1 MGQGPQTPDESAP
14 ACEADKVKFI
24 YEYQD
29 KANKRHKGSLNAATR
44 ADAYAA
50 LKAQGIKPIRCE
62 EAPGFFNL
70 LFGKGKRW
78 LAIGFLAV
86 VCVSLAIVVGRGV
99 LTAPQPSSV
108 EESLDSPIRRQII
121 GDAAIIEK
129 SLRTGWSDVFELE
142 GDRFLASFAIPGV
155 PPVVRTTTEE
165 KLREALE
172 TQTLGNSTTQA
183 LEARQIRAIVSGMK
197 REISGLLK
205 DGWTLREVGT
215 ALANRQEQE
224 IGYYERAKTEIE
236 TAAKSKMAPGALED
250 LLDRRNDSL
259 RKLGIR
265 PVSMPE

>member
-1 MGQGPQTPDESAP
+1 M
-14 ACEADKVKFI
+14 KFL
-24 YEYQD
+24 YEHQD
-29 KANKRHKGSLNAATR
+29 KANKRHRGVLNAPTR

-50 LKAQGIKPIRCE
+50 LKAQGIKPIHCD

-78 LAIGFLAV
+78 IAIIVLGALCLVLAV
-86 VCVSLAIVVGRGV
+86 VVGRGV

-108 EESLDSPIRRQII
+108 EESFDSPIRRQII

-129 SLRTGWSDVFELE
+129 GLRMGWADVFDAE

-155 PPVVRTTTEE
+155 APAIRSTTEE

-172 TQTLGNSTTQA
+172 TQTLGNSTTQT

-197 REISGLLK
+197 KEINKLLK
-205 DGWTLREVGT
+205 DGWTLREVGI
-215 ALANRQEQE
+215 ALVRRQEQE

-236 TAAKSKMAPGALED
+236 TAAKSKMSPKALEE

-265 PVSMPE
+265 LVSMPE

>member
-1 MGQGPQTPDESAP
+1 M
-14 ACEADKVKFI
+14 KFL

-29 KANKRHKGSLNAATR
+29 KANTRHRGVLNAPTR

-50 LKAQGIKPIRCE
+50 LKAQGIKPIHCD

-78 LAIGFLAV
+78 IAIIVLGALCLVLAV
-86 VCVSLAIVVGRGV
+86 VVGRGV

-108 EESLDSPIRRQII
+108 EESFDSPIRRQII

-129 SLRTGWSDVFELE
+129 GLRTGWADVFDAE

-155 PPVVRTTTEE
+155 APAIRSTTEE

-172 TQTLGNSTTQA
+172 TQTLGNSTTQT

-197 REISGLLK
+197 KEINKLLK
-205 DGWTLREVGT
+205 DGWTLREVGI
-215 ALANRQEQE
+215 ALVRRQEQE

-236 TAAKSKMAPGALED
+236 TAAKSKMSPKALEE

-265 PVSMPE
+265 LVSMPE

>member
-1 MGQGPQTPDESAP
+1 M
-14 ACEADKVKFI
+14 KFL

-29 KANKRHKGSLNAATR
+29 KANKRHQGVLSAPTR

-50 LKAQGIKPIRCE
+50 LKAQGIKPIHCDV
-62 EAPGFFNL
+62 APGFFNL

-78 LAIGFLAV
+78 LAIGILATL
-86 VCVSLAIVVGRGV
+86 CVTLAIVVGRGV

-108 EESLDSPIRRQII
+108 EESFDSPIRRQII

-129 SLRTGWSDVFELE
+129 GLRTGWADVFASE
-142 GDRFLASFAIPGV
+142 GDRFPASFAIPGT
-155 PPVVRTTTEE
+155 PPAVRTTTEE
-165 KLREALE
+165 KLREALDNE
-172 TQTLGNSTTQA
+172 PSKHPNLPNIQTS
-183 LEARQIRAIVSGMK
+183 LEARQILAIVSGMK
-197 REISGLLK
+197 KEINKLLK

-215 ALANRQEQE
+215 ALVNRQEQE

-236 TAAKSKMAPGALED
+236 TAAKSKMAQPALEA

-265 PVSMPE
+265 LVSMPE

>member
-1 MGQGPQTPDESAP
+1 M
-14 ACEADKVKFI
+14 KFL

-29 KANKRHKGSLNAATR
+29 KANKRHRGVLNAPTC

-50 LKAQGIKPIRCE
+50 LKAQGIKPIHCD

-78 LAIGFLAV
+78 IAIIVLGALCLVLAV
-86 VCVSLAIVVGRGV
+86 VVGRGV

-129 SLRTGWSDVFELE
+129 GLRTGWDEVFDAEA
-142 GDRFLASFAIPGV
+142 DRFLASFAIPGT
-155 PPVVRTTTEE
+155 PPAVRTTTEE

-172 TQTLGNSTTQA
+172 TQTLGNSATQT
-183 LEARQIRAIVSGMK
+183 LESRQIRAIVSGMK
-197 REISGLLK
+197 REINKLLK

-215 ALANRQEQE
+215 ALVNRQEQE
-224 IGYYERAKTEIE
+224 IGYYERAKKEIE
-236 TAAKSKMAPGALED
+236 TAAKSKMSPEALED

-265 PVSMPE
+265 LVSMPE

>member
-1 MGQGPQTPDESAP
+1 M
-14 ACEADKVKFI
+14 KFL

-29 KANKRHKGSLNAATR
+29 KANKRHRGVLNAPTR

-50 LKAQGIKPIRCE
+50 LKAQGIKPIHCD

-78 LAIGFLAV
+78 IAIIVLGALCLVLAV
-86 VCVSLAIVVGRGV
+86 VVGRGV

-108 EESLDSPIRRQII
+108 EESFDSPIRRQII

-129 SLRTGWSDVFELE
+129 GLRTGWADVFDAE

-155 PPVVRTTTEE
+155 APAIRPTTEE

-172 TQTLGNSTTQA
+172 TQTLGNSTTQT

-197 REISGLLK
+197 KEINKLLK
-205 DGWTLREVGT
+205 DGWTLREVGI
-215 ALANRQEQE
+215 ALVRRQEQE

-236 TAAKSKMAPGALED
+236 TAAKSKMSPKALEE

-265 PVSMPE
+265 LVSMPE

>member
-1 MGQGPQTPDESAP
+1 M
-14 ACEADKVKFI
+14 KFL

-29 KANKRHKGSLNAATR
+29 KANKRHKGTLNAATR

-78 LAIGFLAV
+78 LAIAILAV
-86 VCVSLAIVVGRGV
+86 ACVSLAIVVGRGV

-108 EESLDSPIRRQII
+108 EESFDSPIRRQII

-129 SLRTGWSDVFELE
+129 GLRTGWADVFDTE
-142 GDRFLASFAIPGV
+142 GDRFLASFAIPGT
-155 PPVVRTTTEE
+155 PPAVRTTTEE
-165 KLREALE
+165 KLREALDNE
-172 TQTLGNSTTQA
+172 PSKHPNLPNIQTS
-183 LEARQIRAIVSGMK
+183 LEARQILAIVAGMK
-197 REISGLLK
+197 KEINGLLK
-205 DGWTLREVGT
+205 DGWTLREVGI
-215 ALANRQEQE
+215 ALVRRQEKE
-224 IGYYERAKTEIE
+224 IGYYERAKSEIE
-236 TAAKSKMAPGALED
+236 TAAKSKMAPGALEG

-265 PVSMPE
+265 LVSMPE

>member
-1 MGQGPQTPDESAP
+1 M
-14 ACEADKVKFI
+14 KFL

-44 ADAYAA
+44 ADVYAA
-50 LKAQGIKPIRCE
+50 LRAQGIKPIRCE

-78 LAIGFLAV
+78 IAIIILAV
-86 VCVSLAIVVGRGV
+86 ACVVLAVIIHS
-99 LTAPQPSSV
+99 TPTPSTYTSF
-108 EESLDSPIRRQII
+108 DSPIRRQII

-129 SLRTGWSDVFELE
+129 GLRTGWADVFDAE
-142 GDRFLASFAIPGV
+142 GDRFLAAFAIPGT
-155 PPVVRTTTEE
+155 PPAVRTTTEE

-172 TQTLGNSTTQA
+172 TQTLGNSTTQT

-197 REISGLLK
+197 REINDLLK
-205 DGWTLREVGT
+205 SDWTLREVGT
-215 ALANRQEQE
+215 ALVNRQEQE
-224 IGYYERAKTEIE
+224 IGYYERAKKEIE
-236 TAAKSKMAPGALED
+236 TAAKSKMAPAALEE

-265 PVSMPE
+265 LVSMPE

>member
-1 MGQGPQTPDESAP
+1 M
-14 ACEADKVKFI
+14 KFL

-29 KANKRHKGSLNAATR
+29 KANKRHRGVLNAPTR

-50 LKAQGIKPIRCE
+50 LKAQGIKPIHCD

-78 LAIGFLAV
+78 IAIIVLGALCLVLAV
-86 VCVSLAIVVGRGV
+86 VVGRGV

-108 EESLDSPIRRQII
+108 EESFDSPIRRQII

-129 SLRTGWSDVFELE
+129 GLRTGWADVFDAE

-155 PPVVRTTTEE
+155 APAIRSTTEE

-172 TQTLGNSTTQA
+172 TQTLGNSTTQT

-197 REISGLLK
+197 KEINKLLK
-205 DGWTLREVGT
+205 DGWTLREVGI
-215 ALANRQEQE
+215 ALVRRQEQE

-236 TAAKSKMAPGALED
+236 TAAKSKMSPKALEE

-265 PVSMPE
+265 LVSMPE

>member
-1 MGQGPQTPDESAP
+1 M
-14 ACEADKVKFI
+14 KFL

-29 KANKRHKGSLNAATR
+29 KANKRHRGVLNAPTR

-50 LKAQGIKPIRCE
+50 LKAQGIKPIHCD

-78 LAIGFLAV
+78 IAIIVLGALCLVLAV
-86 VCVSLAIVVGRGV
+86 VVGRGV

-108 EESLDSPIRRQII
+108 EESFDSPIRRQII

-129 SLRTGWSDVFELE
+129 GLRTGWADVFDAV

-155 PPVVRTTTEE
+155 APAIRSTTEE

-172 TQTLGNSTTQA
+172 TQTLGNSTTQT

-197 REISGLLK
+197 KEINKLLK
-205 DGWTLREVGT
+205 DGWTLREVGI
-215 ALANRQEQE
+215 ALVRRQEQE

-236 TAAKSKMAPGALED
+236 TAAKSKMSPKALEE

-265 PVSMPE
+265 LVSMPE

>member
-1 MGQGPQTPDESAP
+1 M
-14 ACEADKVKFI
+14 KFL

-29 KANKRHKGSLNAATR
+29 KANKRHRGVLNAPTR

-78 LAIGFLAV
+78 IAIGILGTMCLTLA
-86 VCVSLAIVVGRGV
+86 LALGRAGSM
-99 LTAPQPSSV
+99 TPPQPSSV
-108 EESLDSPIRRQII
+108 EESFDSPIRRQII
-121 GDAAIIEK
+121 GDAAVIEK
-129 SLRTGWSDVFELE
+129 GLRTGWADVFDTE

-155 PPVVRTTTEE
+155 APAVRPTTEE
-165 KLREALE
+165 KLREALDNE
-172 TQTLGNSTTQA
+172 PSKHPNLPNIQTS

-197 REISGLLK
+197 REINKLLK
-205 DGWTLREVGT
+205 DDWTLHEVGT
-215 ALANRQEQE
+215 ALVNRQEQE
-224 IGYYERAKTEIE
+224 IGYYERAKREVE
-236 TAAKSKMAPGALED
+236 TAAKSKMARPALEA

-265 PVSMPE
+265 LVSMPE

>member
-1 MGQGPQTPDESAP
+1 M
-14 ACEADKVKFI
+14 KFL

-29 KANKRHKGSLNAATR
+29 KANKRHKGTLNAATR
-44 ADAYAA
+44 ADAYVA
-50 LKAQGIKPIRCE
+50 LKTQGIKPIRCD

-78 LAIGFLAV
+78 LAIVILAAACVVLAV
-86 VCVSLAIVVGRGV
+86 VVGRGV

-108 EESLDSPIRRQII
+108 EESFDSPIRRQII

-129 SLRTGWSDVFELE
+129 GLRTGWADVFVSE

-155 PPVVRTTTEE
+155 SPAIRSTTEE
-165 KLREALE
+165 ELRNALASE
-172 TQTLGNSTTQA
+172 NAAGRRVPDT
-183 LEARQIRAIVSGMK
+183 LEARQIHAIVAGMK
-197 REISGLLK
+197 KEINGLLK

-215 ALANRQEQE
+215 ALVRRQEQE

-236 TAAKSKMAPGALED
+236 TAAKSKMAPAALEE

-265 PVSMPE
+265 LVSMPE